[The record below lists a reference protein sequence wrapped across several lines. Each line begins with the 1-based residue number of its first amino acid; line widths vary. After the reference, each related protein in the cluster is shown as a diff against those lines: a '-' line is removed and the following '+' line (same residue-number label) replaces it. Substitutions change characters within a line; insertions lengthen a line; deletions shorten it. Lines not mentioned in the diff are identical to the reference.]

1 MDAKL
6 STLLFLLFPW
16 ATAAAASEPPAAA
29 APLPAPTYAV
39 EPIESHPEWDA
50 EYSRLIREATTSPQ
64 FMTDL
69 VDHLPASASV
79 PTPKKVLG
87 YIAGA
92 ADHLTYAEDV
102 HAYMRALAAAS
113 PRVRVFSIGKT
124 EEDREMIAVAVADEA
139 TIASLDRYREM
150 TAKLSDPR
158 ATSEEE
164 AQKLIAQARPVY
176 YLTGAIHS
184 PETGSPEMLM
194 ELAYR
199 LAVEDTPTVAAIRAN
214 VITLIT
220 PVLEVDGRERMVDL
234 VRWQQANP
242 SAGLPPF
249 VYWGHYVAHDDNRD
263 AIGLGL
269 ALSRNVLR
277 TALSWHPQVIHDL
290 HESIPFL
297 YISTGTGPYNAWL
310 DPLVIAEFSRMAD
323 LEVQELT
330 RKGLPGVW
338 THGFYDGWAPNYM
351 FWVGLGH
358 NAIGRFYETFGNL
371 VPTTEERVVRRWS
384 ERAWFRPNPPL
395 PAVKWSLRNNVNY
408 QQSGVLLALS
418 DMASRRVHFLEQYW
432 TLARRSVAK
441 ARTEGP
447 AAYVFD
453 GSQKRQGQLRD
464 LMSLLRAHG
473 IEVQTADKP
482 FTVKPGWPPP
492 RAQAGAEEKAADR
505 AADKAAEKP
514 AAGATKPAAKD
525 EALSFAAG
533 SFVVRMD
540 QPLSRLADTL
550 LDTQY
555 VRGDERVYD
564 DTGWTLGYT
573 RNLKWSRIVNPDVLA
588 VPMHPWDGPRPASVT
603 TRGAALAIENAA
615 DTDLVRLRTALPGA
629 RLLVTEEDAE
639 GKTNRPAGTV
649 VVPLDDANRAAVGRA
664 LEPLSLTVEALDALP
679 SVKTHDLA
687 LPRLALLH
695 TWLSTQAEGW
705 YRLALEDL
713 KLPYTYLST
722 QEVARDPDL
731 RAKYDVILFPPADD
745 SSPQEIVNGLPPG
758 PPLPWK
764 KTPLTPNLGVAETDD
779 MRPGLG
785 IEGVAH
791 LTRFVEEGG
800 LLITVQDTAA
810 WAVEYGLARWVKR
823 VETPKLKSSGSILRA
838 AVTDPASPV
847 AWGYESTIPVYF
859 SGSPV
864 FKVGAFERPE
874 RESQRPSGRGGKDDP
889 DVPQGRTF
897 VATPEK
903 PKPGPGEEGFQ
914 PPEDLRI
921 FTEPYL
927 PRIEDRPRVIA
938 AFPEEADEI
947 LLSGMLEGAEEIAG
961 KPVVIDA
968 PRGEGH
974 VLLFA
979 LNPMWRVS
987 TQGSYALVTN
997 AILNFDHL
1005 GLGWP
1010 PARK

>member
-1 MDAKL
+1 MHAKL
-6 STLLFLLFPW
+6 PALLFLLVPL

-29 APLPAPTYAV
+29 RPLPAPTYAV

-92 ADHLTYAEDV
+92 PDHLTYAEDV

-124 EEDREMIAVAVADEA
+124 EEDREMIAVAIADEA
-139 TIASLDRYREM
+139 TIASLDGYREV

-164 AQKLIAQARPVY
+164 AQELIARGKPVY
-176 YLTGAIHS
+176 YLTGAMHS

-199 LAVEDTPTVAAIRAN
+199 LAVEDTPMAAAIRAN

-220 PVLEVDGRERMVDL
+220 PVLEVDGRDRMVDL
-234 VRWQQANP
+234 VRWQLANP

-269 ALSRNVLR
+269 ALTRNVLA
-277 TALSWHPQVIHDL
+277 TSLSWHPQVIHDL

-310 DPLVIAEFSRMAD
+310 DPLVIDEFSRMAD

-371 VPTTEERVVRRWS
+371 VPATEERVVRRWS

-395 PAVKWSLRNNVNY
+395 PTVKWSLRNNVNY

-418 DMASRRVHFLEQYW
+418 DVASRRVHFLEQYW
-432 TLARRSVAK
+432 TLAKRSVAK

-453 GSQKRQGQLRD
+453 GSQKRKGQLRD

-473 IEVQTADKP
+473 IEVHTADKA
-482 FTVKPGWPPP
+482 FTIKPGWPPAAP
-492 RAQAGAEEKAADR
+492 APAGASAPAEDKPGEKPG
-505 AADKAAEKP
+505 EKP
-514 AAGATKPAAKD
+514 AGGTTKPAAKD
-525 EALSFAAG
+525 EALSFAAS

-564 DTGWTLGYT
+564 DTGWTLGHT

-588 VPMHPWDGPRPASVT
+588 VPMHPWDGPRPA
-603 TRGAALAIENAA
+603 
-615 DTDLVRLRTALPGA
+615 P
-629 RLLVTEEDAE
+629 
-639 GKTNRPAGTV
+639 
-649 VVPLDDANRAAVGRA
+649 
-664 LEPLSLTVEALDALP
+664 
-679 SVKTHDLA
+679 
-687 LPRLALLH
+687 
-695 TWLSTQAEGW
+695 
-705 YRLALEDL
+705 
-713 KLPYTYLST
+713 
-722 QEVARDPDL
+722 
-731 RAKYDVILFPPADD
+731 
-745 SSPQEIVNGLPPG
+745 
-758 PPLPWK
+758 
-764 KTPLTPNLGVAETDD
+764 
-779 MRPGLG
+779 
-785 IEGVAH
+785 
-791 LTRFVEEGG
+791 
-800 LLITVQDTAA
+800 
-810 WAVEYGLARWVKR
+810 
-823 VETPKLKSSGSILRA
+823 
-838 AVTDPASPV
+838 
-847 AWGYESTIPVYF
+847 
-859 SGSPV
+859 
-864 FKVGAFERPE
+864 
-874 RESQRPSGRGGKDDP
+874 
-889 DVPQGRTF
+889 
-897 VATPEK
+897 
-903 PKPGPGEEGFQ
+903 
-914 PPEDLRI
+914 
-921 FTEPYL
+921 
-927 PRIEDRPRVIA
+927 
-938 AFPEEADEI
+938 
-947 LLSGMLEGAEEIAG
+947 
-961 KPVVIDA
+961 
-968 PRGEGH
+968 
-974 VLLFA
+974 
-979 LNPMWRVS
+979 
-987 TQGSYALVTN
+987 
-997 AILNFDHL
+997 
-1005 GLGWP
+1005 
-1010 PARK
+1010 